1 MAPADK
7 RIHELCLRQAGQAV
21 VAVYVH
27 GAGAAD
33 PFPARSSKGEGGV
46 HLVLDLG
53 EGVKHYGPA
62 LLEVDLVLLELQLL
76 RVVRVPPV
84 D

>member
-1 MAPADK
+1 MAPVDK
-7 RIHELCLRQAGQAV
+7 KSMNCVCLAGQAV
-21 VAVYVH
+21 AAVDVH

-33 PFPARSSKGEGGV
+33 PFPARSPEGEGGV
-46 HLVLDLG
+46 HLVLDLD